1 MQWKS
6 INLLYEPFLY
16 IYFEFEIKIVYKYDC
31 ILICWSSPPYA
42 AESPIFLFA
51 ADLVLS
57 NKLVFYD
64 LENQVIGWTEY
75 NCECRLIFLYFIVHF
90 NYFFSNFIGGV
101 SPPSSKSIYC
111 VFFSFIFNSFR
122 SFILYAKF
130 QIVNNIFYLQHE
142 NQNTNGF
149 YHGQLSQIVHVDQ
162 HF

>member
-1 MQWKS
+1 MWFTTSLLRNTSNFYCLGNFWMQWKS

-16 IYFEFEIKIVYKYDC
+16 IYFEFVIKIVYKYDC

-75 NCECRLIFLYFIVHF
+75 NCEWQLIFLYFIVHP
-90 NYFFSNFIGGV
+90 NYFFSNFIADLSGHQASLFIV
-101 SPPSSKSIYC
+101 SSSVFYLIGFAVIYYMLSSK
-111 VFFSFIFNSFR
+111 
-122 SFILYAKF
+122 
-130 QIVNNIFYLQHE
+130 
-142 NQNTNGF
+142 
-149 YHGQLSQIVHVDQ
+149 
-162 HF
+162 